1 MFAPQLLPSALGGS
15 APIILQFPT
24 ETFRPVR
31 LFRHMTTQ
39 LLQEAAQVIPNQQLL
54 INVVSKRVRQL
65 GLGHRPMVE
74 TTPRMSLT
82 DIELK
87 GSEVKSIRA
96 GKANIGDA
104 FARIENS
111 EAFLYNADIQPYER
125 ASHEIPAAKR
135 VRKLLLHR
143 QEIDKL
149 YGETQV
155 KGRALVVLKL
165 YWKNGKVKAEVGVGT
180 GKLARDKRADLKKR
194 AVDRETA
201 REVARFNRK
210 HA

>member
-1 MFAPQLLPSALGGS
+1 MAAESIINRKALRDYH
-15 APIILQFPT
+15 IVD
-24 ETFRPVR
+24 RY
-31 LFRHMTTQ
+31 
-39 LLQEAAQVIPNQQLL
+39 EA
-54 INVVSKRVRQL
+54 
-65 GLGHRPMVE
+65 G
-74 TTPRMSLT
+74 
-82 DIELK
+82 IELK

-96 GKANIGDA
+96 GKANISDA
-104 FARIENS
+104 FGRIENG

-125 ASHEIPAAKR
+125 ASHEVPDAKR

-143 QEIDKL
+143 EQIDRL

-155 KGRALVVLKL
+155 KGRAIVLLRL
-165 YWKNGKVKAEVGVGT
+165 YWKSAKVKAELGVGW
-180 GKLARDKRADLKKR
+180 GKVARDKRADLKKR

>member
-1 MFAPQLLPSALGGS
+1 MTAESIVNRKALRDYH
-15 APIILQFPT
+15 ILD
-24 ETFRPVR
+24 RY
-31 LFRHMTTQ
+31 
-39 LLQEAAQVIPNQQLL
+39 EA
-54 INVVSKRVRQL
+54 
-65 GLGHRPMVE
+65 G
-74 TTPRMSLT
+74 
-82 DIELK
+82 IELK

-96 GKANIGDA
+96 GKANISDA
-104 FARIENS
+104 FARIEKS
-111 EAFLYNADIQPYER
+111 EAFLYNADIQPYEKS
-125 ASHEIPAAKR
+125 SHEIVAAKR

-165 YWKNGKVKAEVGVGT
+165 YWKKGRLKAELGVGQGKVAH
-180 GKLARDKRADLKKR
+180 DKRADLKKR

-201 REVARFNRK
+201 REVARFNRR

>member
-1 MFAPQLLPSALGGS
+1 MADESILNRKALRDYH
-15 APIILQFPT
+15 IVD
-24 ETFRPVR
+24 RY
-31 LFRHMTTQ
+31 
-39 LLQEAAQVIPNQQLL
+39 EA
-54 INVVSKRVRQL
+54 
-65 GLGHRPMVE
+65 G
-74 TTPRMSLT
+74 
-82 DIELK
+82 IELK

-104 FARIENS
+104 FARIENG

-125 ASHEIPAAKR
+125 ASHEVPTAKR

-143 QEIDKL
+143 EEIDRL

-180 GKLARDKRADLKKR
+180 GKLAHDKRADLKKR